1 MVRYSLT
8 SIISLFVLVSFGQR
22 VANKDS
28 LKVNDQI
35 ITVTLLGTGTP
46 QPIMERFG
54 PSILVR
60 AGGQSLLFDAGRG
73 CLQRLRQID
82 LSYDKINALFFT
94 HLHSDHIVGLP
105 DLWLTGWLISRRKVP
120 LNVYGPVGTAD
131 MIKYLQ
137 MAFVF
142 DIKIR
147 EEDDKAAEEGS
158 KLLVKE
164 IQQGIIYDNDGVK
177 VIAFEVDH
185 YPVVPAF
192 GYRIEYNGHSV
203 VLSGDTRY
211 SENLIKFAKGTD
223 LLIHEVAI
231 APDTLSKSDSRY
243 NILAHHS
250 TPEQT
255 ASVFNEVRPK
265 LAAYSHIVRLYGGT
279 EQEILKRAKANYSGP
294 IIMGEDLMSFSIDDK
309 VSVST
314 WQKK

>member
-1 MVRYSLT
+1 MIRLFLT
-8 SIISLFVLVSFGQR
+8 AIISIFVLVSFGQTN
-22 VANKDS
+22 ANKDT
-28 LKVNDQI
+28 LNVKDPNI
-35 ITVTLLGTGTP
+35 KVTLLGTGTP

-54 PSILVR
+54 PSILVQ

-73 CLQRLRQID
+73 CLQRLRQIN
-82 LSYDKINALFFT
+82 LAYDKINALFLT

-105 DLWLTGWLISRRKVP
+105 DLWLTGWLISGRRVP
-120 LNVYGPVGTAD
+120 LDVFGPVGTAD

-137 MAFVF
+137 MAFSF

-147 EEDDKAAEEGS
+147 EGDDKAADKGS
-158 KLLVKE
+158 KFLVKE
-164 IQQGIIYDNDGVK
+164 IGQGTIYDYNGVK

-231 APDTLSKSDSRY
+231 APDTLSKTDPRY
-243 NILAHHS
+243 NILAHHT

-255 ASVFNEVRPK
+255 AMVFNEVKPK
-265 LAAYSHIVRLYGGT
+265 LAAYSHIVKLYGGT
-279 EQEILKRAKANYSGP
+279 EQQILKRAKANYSGP